1 VGTIF
6 SLHGRRTDGSV
17 AATRAHNVLLID
29 KFSPVCHAFFPA
41 SLPFLFSEHPEL
53 LDDLFCLELFHFAVV
68 GGLLQLDDVVLLVF
82 EIFENI
88 EAGFLV
94 LFLEGGVGEG

>member
-1 VGTIF
+1 
-6 SLHGRRTDGSV
+6 
-17 AATRAHNVLLID
+17 
-29 KFSPVCHAFFPA
+29 
-41 SLPFLFSEHPEL
+41 
-53 LDDLFCLELFHFAVV
+53 
-68 GGLLQLDDVVLLVF
+68 VVLLVF